1 MPARGRYHRWMS
13 VPSRLPRLSPD
24 EIHLWPMRLA
34 SSSETAGHAVLPWLA
49 AYLDVLPGDLHLGRG
64 PFGKPALEGA
74 HARLSFSWSHTG
86 DVALLGVAWELPEL
100 GVDIERDRPR
110 PRLLDIAGRYFAP
123 DETAWLAAQPQE
135 DRQAAFLRLWTA
147 KEAVLKAHG
156 QGLSYGLHRV
166 GFAWNGGPAANGF
179 EGELAPA
186 SRWSLVEPEIGPG
199 LHAHVA
205 WSDAQR
211 PRRVLLPGSEEP
223 FARA

>member
-1 MPARGRYHRWMS
+1 MI
-13 VPSRLPRLSPD
+13 VPSRLPHLADD

-34 SSSETAGHAVLPWLA
+34 SCNENAGHAVLPWLG
-49 AYLDVLPGDLHLGRG
+49 AYLGVSPADLRLGHG
-64 PFGKPALEGA
+64 PFGKPALEGE
-74 HARLSFSWSHTG
+74 HSRLSFSWSHTG
-86 DVALLGVAWELPEL
+86 EVALLGVAWELPEL

-110 PRLLDIAGRYFAP
+110 PRLLDIAGRYFAVG
-123 DETAWLAAQPQE
+123 ETAWLAAQPPE

-166 GFAWNGGPAANGF
+166 GFTWSGGPAASGF

-186 SRWSLVEPEIGPG
+186 SRWSLAEPAIGPG

-211 PRRVLLPGSEEP
+211 ARRVLLPGGGEP
-223 FARA
+223 LARMPV

>member
-1 MPARGRYHRWMS
+1 MS
-13 VPSRLPRLSPD
+13 VPSRLPRLGQD

-34 SSSETAGHAVLPWLA
+34 ACNESAGHAVLPWLA
-49 AYLDVLPGDLHLGRG
+49 AYLGVAPGDLRLGRG
-64 PFGKPALEGA
+64 AFGKPALEGP
-74 HARLSFSWSHTG
+74 HAGLSFSWSHTG
-86 DVALLGVAWELPEL
+86 EMALLGVAWELPEL

-123 DETAWLAAQPQE
+123 AEAAWLAGQSLE
-135 DRQAAFLRLWTA
+135 HRQTSFLRLWTA

-166 GFAWNGGPAANGF
+166 GFSWNDAPVASRF

-186 SRWSLVEPEIGPG
+186 SRWNLMEPDVGPG

-205 WSDAQR
+205 WSDVVR
-211 PRRVLLPGSEEP
+211 PRRVVLPGGGEHVAPS
-223 FARA
+223 RA